1 MIPPFIGFFAKLYI
15 LLDTLDNS
23 YFFIS
28 FIAIL
33 SSMIGAVNYLR
44 VIVAIHF
51 ENIITNKNII
61 KVQESIS
68 SVIAL
73 ITMLIILFFIYPS
86 PIFNFIF
93 FSFD

>member
-15 LLDTLDNS
+15 LLDTLDNT
-23 YFFIS
+23 YFYLS

-51 ENIITNKNII
+51 EETVKNII

-86 PIFNFIF
+86 PVFNFIF
-93 FSFD
+93 FTFN